1 MVWEPFAIAVVFGLV
16 VSAGLYFI
24 VMWPQVEPDDDFDA
38 APAGAEVPPAAAEVP
53 PAAAPPLVV
62 DTAPVD
68 TAPVDTSTVETI
80 PVATITDDDPPASQA
95 AGAKRTEP

>member
-38 APAGAEVPPAAAEVP
+38 ADEV
-53 PAAAPPLVV
+53 APPGVELEAASAPPVVV
-62 DTAPVD
+62 DTSPVD
-68 TAPVDTSTVETI
+68 TAPVQTSTVATI
-80 PVATITDDDPPASQA
+80 PVATVADAPPAPADPPDDP
-95 AGAKRTEP
+95 AGVTRS